1 MSSKR
6 TLYYCDKGLKLFEKW
21 TNTKFQAHRL
31 NGPAITYYDE
41 YGNVTCEQWIS
52 NGKKHRLNGPAELT
66 YYSNGMVAYEMWCVD
81 GVPHRADGP
90 AYVARDKTGSRRKRR
105 GLIGKK
111 VKVNINVKN
120 LIIILMNVKSVFL
133 FLYH

>member
-90 AYVARDKTGSRRKRR
+90 AYVARDKNGVPTKETWFNR
-105 GLIGKK
+105 GKGKGEYK
-111 VKVNINVKN
+111 CKESDYYIDER
-120 LIIILMNVKSVFL
+120 
-133 FLYH
+133 